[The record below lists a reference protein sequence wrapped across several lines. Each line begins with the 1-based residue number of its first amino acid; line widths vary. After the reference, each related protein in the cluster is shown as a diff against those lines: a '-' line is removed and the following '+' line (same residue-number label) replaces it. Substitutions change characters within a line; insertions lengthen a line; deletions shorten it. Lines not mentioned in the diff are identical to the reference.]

1 MSDADRS
8 PSTTTHEYQLAPGES
23 PSRGVWTVVAVL
35 EDCPPPELPSLAETI
50 DPEALDAA
58 FTDRAATDHVSFEYA
73 GYTITVTSDAVRIR
87 ALECDGGDECDAG

>member
-8 PSTTTHEYQLAPGES
+8 PSATTHEYQLAPGKS

-35 EDCPPPELPSLAETI
+35 KDCPLPELPSLAETI

-58 FTDRAATDHVSFEYA
+58 LTGRAATYHVSFDYA
-73 GYTITVTSDAVRIR
+73 GYTITVTSDAIRVR
-87 ALECDGGDECDAG
+87 ALECDDECDAG